1 MTLQA
6 TWPAAYALRQF
17 AELDSTNEEARRLA
31 ASGIE
36 GPIWIRADRQ
46 TSGRGRR
53 GNVWVSTE
61 GNLAATLLLRPD
73 RPTAICAQL
82 SFVAALAA
90 SDMIAAHAPMATV
103 RVKWPNDVLVDEKKI
118 AGILL
123 ESAQGRGAR
132 PDWLGVGIGVNLV
145 SRPDDT
151 EFPAIALSELGV
163 RIPEAAEALT
173 ALAIY
178 WDRWHQVWL
187 ERGFAPLRDAWL
199 ARAARLGERIRARFA
214 HGETRGVFEGIDESG
229 ALILREHHG
238 AARAIPAG
246 EIYF

>member
-1 MTLQA
+1 MCSSTKKRSPVSC
-6 TWPAAYALRQF
+6 WSPRKAAVR
-17 AELDSTNEEARRLA
+17 
-31 ASGIE
+31 
-36 GPIWIRADRQ
+36 DR
-46 TSGRGRR
+46 TGWGS
-53 GNVWVSTE
+53 
-61 GNLAATLLLRPD
+61 
-73 RPTAICAQL
+73 
-82 SFVAALAA
+82 
-90 SDMIAAHAPMATV
+90 
-103 RVKWPNDVLVDEKKI
+103 
-118 AGILL
+118 
-123 ESAQGRGAR
+123 ESA
-132 PDWLGVGIGVNLV
+132 LIL
-145 SRPDDT
+145 
-151 EFPAIALSELGV
+151 F
-163 RIPEAAEALT
+163 PEAAEALT